1 MPSSRHNLLPALAVL
16 TVGLSVVGSAV
27 MLVNAK
33 HQSRTL
39 FLRLERL
46 KEARDQLQID
56 WGRLQIEQSTWATH
70 GRVEA
75 IVRERLSMVDP
86 RSDEIVLVTGE
97 ETD

>member
-1 MPSSRHNLLPALAVL
+1 
-16 TVGLSVVGSAV
+16 

-33 HQSRTL
+33 HQSRQL

-86 RSDEIVLVTGE
+86 SAPDIVLVSAE
-97 ETD
+97 EAD